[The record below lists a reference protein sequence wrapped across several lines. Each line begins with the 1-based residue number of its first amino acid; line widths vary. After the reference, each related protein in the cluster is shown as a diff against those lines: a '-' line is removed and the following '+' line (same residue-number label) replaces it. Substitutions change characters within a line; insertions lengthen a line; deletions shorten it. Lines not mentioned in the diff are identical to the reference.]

1 MRLYRSGVLM
11 FALSPLATTVLAQG
25 GAIEGTIRY
34 DGAAPEVKTIAVT
47 KNQEY
52 CGQTLSSK
60 QLMVNDGKVQYAVV
74 HVEGAEGKATTE
86 PVTLLNDKCS
96 FDPPVLVASAK
107 SIVEI
112 GNQDPILHN
121 THLRMRRRTLAN
133 LALPHQGDKIENSR
147 ILRRAGIVDVECDT
161 HGWMT
166 AKILVFDH
174 PFYDITDEAG
184 TFHIANVPP
193 GTYTL
198 KLWHELLGELE
209 QSVTVTSGATTSV
222 DFLLPAMETD
232 NDKGNQ

>member
-1 MRLYRSGVLM
+1 MRLYRTAALM
-11 FALSPLATTVLAQG
+11 FVLSPLATTVLAQG

-34 DGAAPEVKTIAVT
+34 AGTAPEVRTIAVT
-47 KNQEY
+47 KNQEF
-52 CGQTLSSK
+52 CGQTLLSR
-60 QLMVNDGKVQYAVV
+60 QLVVNDGNVQYAVV
-74 HVEGAEGKATTE
+74 HVDGAKGKATTGR
-86 PVTLLNDKCS
+86 VALTNSKCS

-107 SIVEI
+107 SIIEI

-147 ILRRAGIVDVECDT
+147 ILRRAGLVDVECDT

-166 AKILVFDH
+166 AKIFVFDH

-184 TFHIANVPP
+184 TFHITDVPP

-198 KLWHELLGELE
+198 KLWHEVLGELE
-209 QSVTVTSGATTSV
+209 QSVTVKSDATTSV
-222 DFLLPAMETD
+222 DFLLPAMATD
-232 NDKGNQ
+232 QNKGNQ